1 MTKRVE
7 SLRAPCLDASSTLAT
22 STKNSILRDAFF
34 VEASRSFSWWRLG
47 RVVCAVVVLLRRPI
61 AAQSTSIAPIAK
73 IQINLSLAIIS
84 ILATSLPASAQTPPP
99 ACSALDCG
107 SRSTLGVG

>member
-22 STKNSILRDAFF
+22 STKNSSCMAAFF

-47 RVVCAVVVLLRRPI
+47 KVVCAVVGIV
-61 AAQSTSIAPIAK
+61 AEAYCY
-73 IQINLSLAIIS
+73 AIYKYCADS
-84 ILATSLPASAQTPPP
+84 QNTNKFAF
-99 ACSALDCG
+99 
-107 SRSTLGVG
+107 